1 MEEIKII
8 SGNEISHK
16 KSKIQGSYLSLNYLD
31 YDFKEIKKKETV
43 YSRGIKPDGI
53 RKGESN
59 IEALWMGR
67 VALEEVIFG
76 WMDQRG
82 PKGIRNG

>member
-1 MEEIKII
+1 M
-8 SGNEISHK
+8 
-16 KSKIQGSYLSLNYLD
+16 YL
-31 YDFKEIKKKETV
+31 
-43 YSRGIKPDGI
+43 RGIKPDGI

-59 IEALWMGR
+59 IEAFWMGR